1 MKVIKV
7 GMADLAVSKSPCII
21 TTLGLGSCVGIVLYD
36 RKNKIGGLAH
46 IMLPSSL
53 DIKNNSNKAKFA
65 DTAIEILIE
74 EMIKIG
80 ANKNDLVAKLA
91 GGSQMFKFS
100 TQNEILRIGDRN
112 VIASKKKLKEY
123 GIRIVAEDT
132 GGNYGRTIELNCEDG
147 SLMVRTI
154 GRGCKYI

>member
-1 MKVIKV
+1 MKIVKV

-74 EMIKIG
+74 KMIKIG
-80 ANKNDLVAKLA
+80 ANKNNLIAKLA
-91 GGSQMFKFS
+91 GGSQMFKFG

-112 VIASKKKLKEY
+112 VTASKKKLKEC
-123 GIRIVAEDT
+123 GIPVVAEDT